1 MQKIPALFIENS
13 IAFLS
18 VFLSAYLMMTF
29 IEYTV
34 ELSAFFYL
42 PLGAKILM
50 YLLFGF
56 RVLPGILAACV
67 ASGVILFASWGGN
80 LLLGTLSACA
90 GAIAPIL
97 VMSGMKLA
105 KICDFNYLGNI
116 DFRHVL
122 ALVMGVSVV
131 SSVLKYFVFSQ
142 SIYLDLA
149 VFDFIT
155 HYIAGDVMGALLV
168 IYLVLKALVPLIQR
182 VVPQQAN

>member
-1 MQKIPALFIENS
+1 MQSTINYLAENL

-18 VFLSAYLMMTF
+18 VFFAAYLMTTF
-29 IEYTV
+29 VNYTV
-34 ELSAFFYL
+34 ELSALFYL

-56 RVLPGILAACV
+56 RIFPGILAACIT
-67 ASGVILFASWGGN
+67 SGVILFDSWGGN

-90 GAIAPIL
+90 GATAPII

-105 KICDFNYLGNI
+105 KMCDFDHLGDI
-116 DFRHVL
+116 DFRHIL
-122 ALVMGVSVV
+122 TLVMGVSVV
-131 SSVLKYFVFSQ
+131 SSLLKYFVFAQ

-149 VFDFIT
+149 IFDFIT

-168 IYLVLKALVPLIQR
+168 IYLVLKVLVPLIQR
-182 VVPQQAN
+182 IVPQQAS